1 MLNANSPTV
10 QALLNSTPP
19 GTGNLPVYFGNT
31 PTISTETPSCTPY
44 PSPKEMMI
52 QSGQQAIYQ
61 PTSFGNNIVGA
72 ANPGFNAAFNGYI
85 NPYMGYGYGPGYCMP
100 MDDETRRIMQSAA
113 YNNLS
118 YEEEV
123 HMECDVYKQMS
134 RVVSKTLGRSE
145 EETKKCEEAFNPY
158 LKNPQTRVE
167 SYRERKERKPMKVC
181 IMRGDT
187 VINDPDKVVEKYTPD
202 QNQIGEYMKN
212 LIARDQAFRNEIA
225 KRAAYIHAN
234 ALERSMDD
242 IDLVEFFN
250 NNAGMI
256 INRNL
261 LDQAAYENMTRSS
274 LLYDKA
280 KFAKLFEN
288 NGIMPRAQKNAIER
302 FTGMYG
308 YMPDGRPVMP
318 NHNPAVSSSFAYDP
332 STGQLNISPP
342 GFIRDRLE
350 QARARFIQSIGK

>member
-19 GTGNLPVYFGNT
+19 GVGNMPVYFGNS
-31 PTISTETPSCTPY
+31 PTITTETPSYTPY

-52 QSGQQAIYQ
+52 QSGQQVVYY
-61 PTSFGNNIVGA
+61 PTYFGNNIVGA

-113 YNNLS
+113 YNNLT

-123 HMECDVYKQMS
+123 ELECGVYKHMS
-134 RVVSKTLGRSE
+134 RIVSKTLGRSE
-145 EETKKCEEAFNPY
+145 EEAKRCEEAFNPY
-158 LKNPQTRVE
+158 NKYPVRVE
-167 SYRERKERKPMKVC
+167 SYSERKERKPMKVC
-181 IMRGDT
+181 IMKGDT
-187 VINDPDKVVEKYTPD
+187 VINDPDKVITKYIP
-202 QNQIGEYMKN
+202 NQYQLGEYIKN
-212 LIARDQAFRNEIA
+212 LVARDRAYKAEIA
-225 KRAAYIHAN
+225 KRAAYIHNN
-234 ALERSMDD
+234 ALERSMDNV
-242 IDLVEFFN
+242 DLVEFFN
-250 NNAGMI
+250 NNAASI

-261 LDQAAYENMTRSS
+261 LDRAAYESMTRSS
-274 LLYDKA
+274 LLYDKN

-288 NGIMPRAQKNAIER
+288 NGIKPKAQRNAIER

-350 QARARFIQSIGK
+350 QARARFIESIGN